1 MSADEGQSIP
11 QVSGG
16 DRIEFSSSV
25 KVSVRQYFATQH
37 LWSARHFSRECARL
51 EADLV
56 EQGDGNPDFTHRSLA
71 VAVVFSSVAFLEAL
85 VNEVLQDAA
94 NGLDDQIGFR
104 AVGIADPAAKLLG
117 GLWESSQAFE
127 RASIVD
133 KYQVALLGV
142 GAEKFK
148 PDHNPLR
155 PVLYLIQLRN
165 ALVHFKPETLD
176 SEAEHAL
183 ERRIKPLIRENQQ
196 PIGIPWFPN
205 KLLGAGLADWACTAA
220 STFADEWANRVGLTH
235 SFLVEMQ
242 DFPAP

>member
-1 MSADEGQSIP
+1 MG
-11 QVSGG
+11 
-16 DRIEFSSSV
+16 
-25 KVSVRQYFATQH
+25 
-37 LWSARHFSRECARL
+37 
-51 EADLV
+51 
-56 EQGDGNPDFTHRSLA
+56 
-71 VAVVFSSVAFLEAL
+71 VVFSSVAFLEAL

-94 NGLDDQIGFR
+94 NGLNGHIGFR

-117 GLWESSQAFE
+117 GRWENGRAFE
-127 RASIVD
+127 CASIED
-133 KYQVALLGV
+133 KYQVTLLGV
-142 GAEKFK
+142 DAEKFR

-205 KLLGAGLADWACTAA
+205 KLLGAGLADWACTSA
-220 STFADEWANRVGLTH
+220 STFADEWATRVGVTH
-235 SFLVEMQ
+235 SFLVEM
-242 DFPAP
+242 DGFPAP